1 MTVQLTVQN
10 KLRKSCTVIMKRTS
24 KKLTELELKKAQVKD
39 KDYNLSDGDGLY
51 FIVRKNGS
59 KFFRFDFRYGGKRLS
74 MSLGTYPLT
83 SLKEART
90 KTADAKKLLEN
101 NINPI
106 SEKKLNKITE
116 EITLNFVIDKWL
128 EIRKLNSSENTY
140 LTNQRILKNIIDK
153 IGNVAIKDIQRQDY
167 IDIILN
173 VQKKGRI
180 ETGLRILSLLF
191 KIYQFAVTNG
201 YVEHNIIVDIDKKST
216 LLKNKETHLPAITE
230 KEEIKQLLKDIYSLE
245 ERFRSDISTIYIFKL
260 IPYVFVR
267 SENIRLMCWDD
278 LDLEKGLW
286 AIPKEK
292 MKMNVDFVC
301 PLPKQAIKL
310 IKEIEPFTRQRSK
323 YVFPSPQK
331 SDRGVAGA
339 TLADTLHRL
348 GYQNRH
354 CFHGFRS
361 MFSTIAHELYKE
373 HGFHSDIIEV
383 CLAHKEKNRVK
394 ASYNRESK
402 FKYFDEK
409 KELIQW
415 WADWL
420 DKLLI
425 KN

>member
-1 MTVQLTVQN
+1 
-10 KLRKSCTVIMKRTS
+10 MKRTT
-24 KKLTELELKKAQVKD
+24 KKLTELELKKAEIKD
-39 KDYNLSDGDGLY
+39 KDYKLSDGDGLN
-51 FIVRKNGS
+51 FVIRKNGS
-59 KFFRFDFRYGGKRLS
+59 KFFRLDFRYGGKRLS
-74 MSLGTYPLT
+74 MSLGVYPKT
-83 SLKEART
+83 TLKEARD
-90 KTADAKKLLEN
+90 KTLEAKKLLNN

-116 EITLNFVIDKWL
+116 EISLNFVINKWL

-140 LTNQRILKNIIDK
+140 LTNQRILKNISDK
-153 IGNVAIKDIQRQDY
+153 IGNIAIKDIQRQNY
-167 IDIILN
+167 IDLILDI
-173 VQKKGRI
+173 QKKGRI

-201 YVEHNIIVDIDKKST
+201 YIEHNIIVDIDKEST
-216 LLKNKETHLPAITE
+216 LLKNKVTHLPAITE
-230 KEEIKQLLKDIYSLE
+230 KKDIKQLLNDIYSLE
-245 ERFRSDISTIYIFKL
+245 DRFRSHISTIYIFKL

-278 LDLEKGLW
+278 LDLEKGYW

-301 PLPKQAIKL
+301 PLPLQAIKL
-310 IKEIEPFTRQRSK
+310 IKEIEPFTRHRSK

-331 SDRGVAGA
+331 SDRGVSGA
-339 TLADTLHRL
+339 TLADTLNRL

-373 HGFHSDIIEV
+373 HVFHSDIIEA

-415 WADWL
+415 YADWL
-420 DKLLI
+420 DKLI
-425 KN
+425 KI

>member
-1 MTVQLTVQN
+1 
-10 KLRKSCTVIMKRTS
+10 MKRIT
-24 KKLTELELKKAQVKD
+24 KKLTELELKKAEIKD
-39 KDYNLSDGDGLY
+39 KDYKLSDGDGLY
-51 FIVRKNGS
+51 FVIRKNGS
-59 KFFRFDFRYGGKRLS
+59 KFFRLDFRYGGKRLS
-74 MSLGTYPLT
+74 MSLGVYPKT
-83 SLKEART
+83 TLKEARD
-90 KTADAKKLLEN
+90 KTLEAKKLLNN

-106 SEKKLNKITE
+106 SEKKLNKISE
-116 EITLNFVIDKWL
+116 EISLNFVINKWL

-140 LTNQRILKNIIDK
+140 FTNQRILKNVSDK
-153 IGNVAIKDIQRQDY
+153 IGNIAIKDIQRQNY
-167 IDIILN
+167 IDLILDI
-173 VQKKGRI
+173 QKKGRI

-201 YVEHNIIVDIDKKST
+201 YIEHNIIVDIDKEST
-216 LLKNKETHLPAITE
+216 LLKNKMTHLPAITE
-230 KEEIKQLLKDIYSLE
+230 KKEIKQLLKDIYNLE
-245 ERFRSDISTIYIFKL
+245 DRFRSHISTIYIFKL

-278 LDLEKGLW
+278 LDLEKGYW

-301 PLPKQAIKL
+301 PLPSQAIKL
-310 IKEIEPFTRQRSK
+310 IKEIEPFTRHRSK

-331 SDRGVAGA
+331 SDRGVSGA
-339 TLADTLHRL
+339 TLADTLNRL

-373 HGFHSDIIEV
+373 HGFHSDIIEA

-415 WADWL
+415 YADWL
-420 DKLLI
+420 DKLI
-425 KN
+425 QI

>member
-1 MTVQLTVQN
+1 
-10 KLRKSCTVIMKRTS
+10 MKRTS
-24 KKLTELELKKAQVKD
+24 KKLTELELKKAQEKD

-74 MSLGTYPLT
+74 MSLGIYPLT
-83 SLKEART
+83 SLKEARN

-173 VQKKGRI
+173 IQKKGRI

-230 KEEIKQLLKDIYSLE
+230 KEEIKQLLKDIYNQQD
-245 ERFRSDISTIYIFKL
+245 RIRSNISTNYIFKL

-331 SDRGVAGA
+331 NDRGVAGA

-373 HGFHSDIIEV
+373 HGFHSDIIEA

-402 FKYFDEK
+402 FKYFEEK
-409 KELIQW
+409 KELVQW
-415 WADWL
+415 YADRL
-420 DKLLI
+420 DKLI
-425 KN
+425 EI

>member
-1 MTVQLTVQN
+1 
-10 KLRKSCTVIMKRTS
+10 MKRTS
-24 KKLTELELKKAQVKD
+24 KKLTELELKKAEIKD

-51 FIVRKNGS
+51 FVIRKNGS
-59 KFFRFDFRYGGKRLS
+59 KFFRLDFRYGGKRLS
-74 MSLGTYPLT
+74 MSLGVYPKT
-83 SLKEART
+83 SLKEARD
-90 KTADAKKLLEN
+90 KTLEARKLLNN

-106 SEKKLNKITE
+106 SEKKLNKISE
-116 EITLNFVIDKWL
+116 EISLNFVINKWL
-128 EIRKLNSSENTY
+128 EIRKLNSSQNTY
-140 LTNQRILKNIIDK
+140 ITNKRILKNITDR
-153 IGNVAIKDIQRQDY
+153 IGNIAIKDIQRQDF
-167 IDIILN
+167 IELILN
-173 VQKKGRI
+173 IQKKGRI

-191 KIYQFAVTNG
+191 NIYQFAVTNG
-201 YVEHNIIVDIDKKST
+201 YIEHNIIVDIDKKTT
-216 LLKNKETHLPAITE
+216 LLKSKETHLPALTE
-230 KEEIKQLLKDIYSLE
+230 KEDIKQLLKDIYSLE
-245 ERFRSDISTIYIFKL
+245 DRFRSHISTIYIFKL

-278 LDLEKGLW
+278 LDLEKGYW

-339 TLADTLHRL
+339 TLADTLNKL

-373 HGFHSDIIEV
+373 HGFHSDIIEA

-420 DKLLI
+420 DKL

>member
-1 MTVQLTVQN
+1 
-10 KLRKSCTVIMKRTS
+10 MKRTT
-24 KKLTELELKKAQVKD
+24 KKLTELELKKAEIKD
-39 KDYNLSDGDGLY
+39 KDYKLSDGDGLN
-51 FIVRKNGS
+51 FVIRKNGS
-59 KFFRFDFRYGGKRLS
+59 KFFRLDFRYGGKRLS
-74 MSLGTYPLT
+74 MSLGVYPKT
-83 SLKEART
+83 TLKEARD
-90 KTADAKKLLEN
+90 KTLEAKKLLNN

-116 EITLNFVIDKWL
+116 EISFNFVINKWL

-140 LTNQRILKNIIDK
+140 LTNQRILKNVSDK
-153 IGNVAIKDIQRQDY
+153 IGNVAIKDIQRQNY
-167 IDIILN
+167 IDLILDI
-173 VQKKGRI
+173 QKKGRI

-201 YVEHNIIVDIDKKST
+201 YIEHNIIVDIDKEST
-216 LLKNKETHLPAITE
+216 LLKNKVTHLPAITE
-230 KEEIKQLLKDIYSLE
+230 KKDIKQLLNDIYSLE
-245 ERFRSDISTIYIFKL
+245 DRFRSHISTIYIFKL

-278 LDLEKGLW
+278 LDLEKGYW

-301 PLPKQAIKL
+301 PLPLQAIKL
-310 IKEIEPFTRQRSK
+310 IKEIEPFTRHRSK

-331 SDRGVAGA
+331 SDRGVSGA
-339 TLADTLHRL
+339 TLADTLNRL

-373 HGFHSDIIEV
+373 HGFHSDIIEA

-415 WADWL
+415 YADWL
-420 DKLLI
+420 DKLI
-425 KN
+425 KI

>member
-1 MTVQLTVQN
+1 
-10 KLRKSCTVIMKRTS
+10 MKRTS

-51 FIVRKNGS
+51 FVIRKNGS
-59 KFFRFDFRYGGKRLS
+59 KFFRLDFRYGGKRLS
-74 MSLGTYPLT
+74 MSLGVYPKTTLT
-83 SLKEART
+83 EARD
-90 KTADAKKLLEN
+90 KTLEAKKLLNN

-116 EITLNFVIDKWL
+116 EISLNFVINKWL

-140 LTNQRILKNIIDK
+140 LTNQRILKNVSDK
-153 IGNVAIKDIQRQDY
+153 IGNVAIKDIQRQNY
-167 IDIILN
+167 IDLILDI
-173 VQKKGRI
+173 QKKGRI

-201 YVEHNIIVDIDKKST
+201 YIEHNIIVDIDKEST
-216 LLKNKETHLPAITE
+216 LLKNKMTHLPAITE
-230 KEEIKQLLKDIYSLE
+230 KKEIKQLLNDIYSLE
-245 ERFRSDISTIYIFKL
+245 DRFRSHISTIYIFKL

-278 LDLEKGLW
+278 LDLEKGYW

-301 PLPKQAIKL
+301 PLPSQAIKL
-310 IKEIEPFTRQRSK
+310 IKEIEPFTRHRSK

-331 SDRGVAGA
+331 SDRGVSGA
-339 TLADTLHRL
+339 TLADTLNRL

-373 HGFHSDIIEV
+373 HGFHSDIIEA

-409 KELIQW
+409 RELIQW

>member
-1 MTVQLTVQN
+1 
-10 KLRKSCTVIMKRTS
+10 MKRTT
-24 KKLTELELKKAQVKD
+24 KKLTELELKKAEIKD
-39 KDYNLSDGDGLY
+39 KDYKLSDGDGLY
-51 FIVRKNGS
+51 FVIRKNGS
-59 KFFRFDFRYGGKRLS
+59 KFFRLDFRYGGKRLS
-74 MSLGTYPLT
+74 MSLGVYPKT
-83 SLKEART
+83 TLKEARD
-90 KTADAKKLLEN
+90 KTLEAKKLLNN

-116 EITLNFVIDKWL
+116 EISLNFVINKWL

-140 LTNQRILKNIIDK
+140 LTNQRILKNISDK
-153 IGNVAIKDIQRQDY
+153 IGNIAIKDIQRQNY
-167 IDIILN
+167 IDLILDI
-173 VQKKGRI
+173 QKKGRI

-201 YVEHNIIVDIDKKST
+201 YIEHNIIVDIDKEST
-216 LLKNKETHLPAITE
+216 LLKNKVTHLPAITE
-230 KEEIKQLLKDIYSLE
+230 KKDIKQLLNDIYSLE
-245 ERFRSDISTIYIFKL
+245 DRFRSHISTIYIFKL

-278 LDLEKGLW
+278 LDLEKGYW

-301 PLPKQAIKL
+301 PLPLQAIKL
-310 IKEIEPFTRQRSK
+310 IKEIEPFTRHRSK

-331 SDRGVAGA
+331 SDRGVSGA
-339 TLADTLHRL
+339 TLADTLNRL

-373 HGFHSDIIEV
+373 HGFHSDIIEA

-415 WADWL
+415 YADWL
-420 DKLLI
+420 DKLI
-425 KN
+425 KI

>member
-1 MTVQLTVQN
+1 
-10 KLRKSCTVIMKRTS
+10 MKRTT
-24 KKLTELELKKAQVKD
+24 KKLTELELKKAEIKD
-39 KDYNLSDGDGLY
+39 KDYKLSDGDGLY
-51 FIVRKNGS
+51 FVIRKNGS
-59 KFFRFDFRYGGKRLS
+59 KFFRLDFRYGGKRLS
-74 MSLGTYPLT
+74 MSLGVYPKT
-83 SLKEART
+83 TLKEARD
-90 KTADAKKLLEN
+90 KTLEAKKLLNN

-116 EITLNFVIDKWL
+116 EISLNFVINKWL

-140 LTNQRILKNIIDK
+140 LTNQRILKNVSDK
-153 IGNVAIKDIQRQDY
+153 IGNIAIKDIQRQNY
-167 IDIILN
+167 IDIILDI
-173 VQKKGRI
+173 QKKGRI

-201 YVEHNIIVDIDKKST
+201 YIEHNIIVDIDKEST
-216 LLKNKETHLPAITE
+216 LLKNKVTHLPAITE
-230 KEEIKQLLKDIYSLE
+230 KKDIKQLLNDIYSLE
-245 ERFRSDISTIYIFKL
+245 DRFRSHISTIYIFKL

-278 LDLEKGLW
+278 LDLEKGYW

-301 PLPKQAIKL
+301 PLPLQAIKL
-310 IKEIEPFTRQRSK
+310 IKEIEPFTRHRSK

-331 SDRGVAGA
+331 SDRGVSGA
-339 TLADTLHRL
+339 TLADTLNRL

-373 HGFHSDIIEV
+373 HGFHSDIIEA

-415 WADWL
+415 YADWL
-420 DKLLI
+420 DKLI
-425 KN
+425 GI

>member
-1 MTVQLTVQN
+1 
-10 KLRKSCTVIMKRTS
+10 MKRTT
-24 KKLTELELKKAQVKD
+24 KKLTELELKKAEIKD
-39 KDYNLSDGDGLY
+39 KDYKLSDGDGLN
-51 FIVRKNGS
+51 FVIRKNGS
-59 KFFRFDFRYGGKRLS
+59 KFFRLDFRYGGKRLS
-74 MSLGTYPLT
+74 MSLGVYPKT
-83 SLKEART
+83 TLKEARD
-90 KTADAKKLLEN
+90 KTLEAKKLLNN

-116 EITLNFVIDKWL
+116 EISLNFVINKWL

-140 LTNQRILKNIIDK
+140 LTNQRILKNISDK
-153 IGNVAIKDIQRQDY
+153 IGNIAIKDIQRQNY
-167 IDIILN
+167 IDLILDI
-173 VQKKGRI
+173 QKKGRI

-201 YVEHNIIVDIDKKST
+201 YIEHNIIVDIDKEST
-216 LLKNKETHLPAITE
+216 LLKNKVTHLPAITE
-230 KEEIKQLLKDIYSLE
+230 KKDIKQLLNDIYSLE
-245 ERFRSDISTIYIFKL
+245 DRFRSHISTIYIFKL

-278 LDLEKGLW
+278 LDLEKGYW

-301 PLPKQAIKL
+301 PLPLQAIKL
-310 IKEIEPFTRQRSK
+310 IKEIEPFTRHRSK

-331 SDRGVAGA
+331 SDRGVSGA
-339 TLADTLHRL
+339 TLADTLNRL

-373 HGFHSDIIEV
+373 HGFHSDIIEA

-415 WADWL
+415 YADWL
-420 DKLLI
+420 DKLII
-425 KN
+425 KE

>member
-1 MTVQLTVQN
+1 
-10 KLRKSCTVIMKRTS
+10 MKRTT
-24 KKLTELELKKAQVKD
+24 KKLTELELKKAEIKD
-39 KDYNLSDGDGLY
+39 KDYKLSDGDGLN
-51 FIVRKNGS
+51 FVIRKNGS
-59 KFFRFDFRYGGKRLS
+59 KFFRLDFRYGGKRLS
-74 MSLGTYPLT
+74 MSLGVYPKT
-83 SLKEART
+83 TLKEARD
-90 KTADAKKLLEN
+90 KTLEAKKLLNN

-116 EITLNFVIDKWL
+116 EISLNFVINKWL

-140 LTNQRILKNIIDK
+140 LTNQRILKNISDK
-153 IGNVAIKDIQRQDY
+153 IGNIAIKDIQRQNY
-167 IDIILN
+167 IDLILDI
-173 VQKKGRI
+173 QKKGRI

-201 YVEHNIIVDIDKKST
+201 YIEHNIIVDIDKEST
-216 LLKNKETHLPAITE
+216 LLKNKVTHLPAITE
-230 KEEIKQLLKDIYSLE
+230 KKDIKQLLNDIYSLE
-245 ERFRSDISTIYIFKL
+245 DRFRSHISTIYIFKL

-278 LDLEKGLW
+278 LDLEKGYW

-301 PLPKQAIKL
+301 PLPLQAIKL
-310 IKEIEPFTRQRSK
+310 IKEIEPFTRHRSK

-331 SDRGVAGA
+331 SDRGVSGA
-339 TLADTLHRL
+339 TLADTLNRL

-373 HGFHSDIIEV
+373 HGFHSDIIEA

-394 ASYNRESK
+394 AFYNRESK

-415 WADWL
+415 YADWL
-420 DKLLI
+420 DKLI
-425 KN
+425 KI

>member
-1 MTVQLTVQN
+1 
-10 KLRKSCTVIMKRTS
+10 MKRIT
-24 KKLTELELKKAQVKD
+24 KKLTELELKKAEIKD
-39 KDYNLSDGDGLY
+39 KDYKLSDGDGLY
-51 FIVRKNGS
+51 FVIRKNGS
-59 KFFRFDFRYGGKRLS
+59 KFFRLDFRYGGKRLS
-74 MSLGTYPLT
+74 MSLGVYPKT
-83 SLKEART
+83 TLKEARD
-90 KTADAKKLLEN
+90 KTLEAKKLLNN

-106 SEKKLNKITE
+106 SEKKLNKISE
-116 EITLNFVIDKWL
+116 EISLNFVINKWL

-140 LTNQRILKNIIDK
+140 LTNQRILKNVSDK
-153 IGNVAIKDIQRQDY
+153 IGNIAIKDIQRQNY
-167 IDIILN
+167 IDLILDI
-173 VQKKGRI
+173 QKKGRI

-201 YVEHNIIVDIDKKST
+201 YIEHNIIVDIDKEST
-216 LLKNKETHLPAITE
+216 LLKNKMTHLPAITE
-230 KEEIKQLLKDIYSLE
+230 KKEIKQLLKDIYSLE
-245 ERFRSDISTIYIFKL
+245 DRFRSHISTIYIFKL

-278 LDLEKGLW
+278 LDLEKGYW

-301 PLPKQAIKL
+301 PLPSQAIKL
-310 IKEIEPFTRQRSK
+310 IKEIEPFTRHRSK

-331 SDRGVAGA
+331 SDRGVSGA
-339 TLADTLHRL
+339 TLADTLNRL

-373 HGFHSDIIEV
+373 HGFHSDIIET

-415 WADWL
+415 YANWL
-420 DKLLI
+420 DKL
-425 KN
+425 KNQE

>member
-1 MTVQLTVQN
+1 
-10 KLRKSCTVIMKRTS
+10 MKRTS

-51 FIVRKNGS
+51 FIVRKNSS

-83 SLKEART
+83 SLKEARN

-140 LTNQRILKNIIDK
+140 LTNQRILKNVTDK
-153 IGNVAIKDIQRQDY
+153 IGNVAIKDIQRQDF
-167 IDIILN
+167 IELILSI
-173 VQKKGRI
+173 QKKGRI

-201 YVEHNIIVDIDKKST
+201 YIEHNIIVDIDKKST
-216 LLKNKETHLPAITE
+216 LLKNKESHLPALTE
-230 KEEIKQLLKDIYSLE
+230 KEDIKLLLKDIYCLE
-245 ERFRSDISTIYIFKL
+245 DKFRSHISTIYIFKL

-278 LDLEKGLW
+278 LDLEKGYW

-301 PLPKQAIKL
+301 PLPKQAINL

-339 TLADTLHRL
+339 TLADTLNRL

-373 HGFHSDIIEV
+373 HGFHYDIIEA
-383 CLAHKEKNRVK
+383 CLAHKKKNRVK

-415 WADWL
+415 YANWL
-420 DKLLI
+420 DRLKD
-425 KN
+425 

>member
-1 MTVQLTVQN
+1 
-10 KLRKSCTVIMKRTS
+10 MKRTS
-24 KKLTELELKKAQVKD
+24 KKLTELELKKAEKKD

-51 FIVRKNGS
+51 FVIRKNGS
-59 KFFRFDFRYGGKRLS
+59 KFFRLDFRYGGKRLS
-74 MSLGTYPLT
+74 MSLGVYPKT
-83 SLKEART
+83 SLKEARD
-90 KTADAKKLLEN
+90 KTLEARKLLNN

-106 SEKKLNKITE
+106 SEKKLNKISE
-116 EITLNFVIDKWL
+116 EISLNFVIDKWL
-128 EIRKLNSSENTY
+128 EIRKLNSSQNTY
-140 LTNQRILKNIIDK
+140 ITNKRILKNITDR
-153 IGNVAIKDIQRQDY
+153 IGNIAIKDIQRQDF
-167 IDIILN
+167 IELILN
-173 VQKKGRI
+173 IQKKGRI

-191 KIYQFAVTNG
+191 NIYQFAVTNG
-201 YVEHNIIVDIDKKST
+201 YIEHNIIVDIDKKTT
-216 LLKNKETHLPAITE
+216 LLKSKETHLPALTE
-230 KEEIKQLLKDIYSLE
+230 KEDIKQLLKDIYSLE
-245 ERFRSDISTIYIFKL
+245 DRFRSHISTIYIFKL

-267 SENIRLMCWDD
+267 SENIRLMCWND
-278 LDLEKGLW
+278 LDLEKGYW

-339 TLADTLHRL
+339 TLADTLNKL

-373 HGFHSDIIEV
+373 HGFHSDIIEA
-383 CLAHKEKNRVK
+383 CLAHKEKNSVK

-415 WADWL
+415 YADWL
-420 DKLLI
+420 DMLKD
-425 KN
+425 

>member
-1 MTVQLTVQN
+1 
-10 KLRKSCTVIMKRTS
+10 MKRTT
-24 KKLTELELKKAQVKD
+24 KKLTELELKKAEIKD
-39 KDYNLSDGDGLY
+39 KDYKLSDGDGLY
-51 FIVRKNGS
+51 FVIRKNGS
-59 KFFRFDFRYGGKRLS
+59 KFFRLDFRYGGKRLS
-74 MSLGTYPLT
+74 MSLGVYPKT
-83 SLKEART
+83 TLKEARD
-90 KTADAKKLLEN
+90 KTLEAKKLLNN

-106 SEKKLNKITE
+106 SEKKLNKISE
-116 EITLNFVIDKWL
+116 EISLNFVINKWL

-140 LTNQRILKNIIDK
+140 LTNQRILKNVSDK
-153 IGNVAIKDIQRQDY
+153 IGNIAIKDIQRQNY
-167 IDIILN
+167 IDLILDI
-173 VQKKGRI
+173 QKKGRI

-201 YVEHNIIVDIDKKST
+201 YIEHNIIVDIDKEST
-216 LLKNKETHLPAITE
+216 LLKNKVTHLPAITE
-230 KEEIKQLLKDIYSLE
+230 KKEIKQLLNDIYSLE
-245 ERFRSDISTIYIFKL
+245 DRFRSHISTIYIFKL

-278 LDLEKGLW
+278 LDLEKGYW

-301 PLPKQAIKL
+301 PLPLQAIKL
-310 IKEIEPFTRQRSK
+310 IKEIEPFTRHRSK

-331 SDRGVAGA
+331 SDRGVSGA
-339 TLADTLHRL
+339 TLADTLNRL

-373 HGFHSDIIEV
+373 HGFHSDIIEA

-415 WADWL
+415 YADWL
-420 DKLLI
+420 DKLIEL
-425 KN
+425 

>member
-1 MTVQLTVQN
+1 
-10 KLRKSCTVIMKRTS
+10 MKRAT
-24 KKLTELELKKAQVKD
+24 KKLTELELKKAEIKD
-39 KDYNLSDGDGLY
+39 KDYKLSDGDGLY
-51 FIVRKNGS
+51 FVIRKNGS
-59 KFFRFDFRYGGKRLS
+59 KFFRLDFRYGGKRLS
-74 MSLGTYPLT
+74 MSLGVYPKT
-83 SLKEART
+83 SLKEARD
-90 KTADAKKLLEN
+90 KTLEAKKLLGN

-106 SEKKLNKITE
+106 SEKKLNKISE
-116 EITLNFVIDKWL
+116 VITLNFVIEKWL

-140 LTNQRILKNIIDK
+140 LTNQRILKNITDK

-216 LLKNKETHLPAITE
+216 LLKNRETHLPAITE
-230 KEEIKQLLKDIYSLE
+230 KEDIKQLLKDIYSLE
-245 ERFRSDISTIYIFKL
+245 DRFRSYISTIYIFKL

-278 LDLEKGLW
+278 LDLEKGYW

-301 PLPKQAIKL
+301 PLPIQAIKL
-310 IKEIEPFTRQRSK
+310 IKEIEPFTKHKSK

-339 TLADTLHRL
+339 TLADTLNRL

-373 HGFHSDIIEV
+373 HGFHSDIIEA
-383 CLAHKEKNRVK
+383 CLAHKERNRVK
-394 ASYNRESK
+394 ASYNRESR

-415 WADWL
+415 YADWL
-420 DKLLI
+420 DRLKD
-425 KN
+425 

>member
-1 MTVQLTVQN
+1 
-10 KLRKSCTVIMKRTS
+10 MKRTT
-24 KKLTELELKKAQVKD
+24 KKLTELELKKAEIKD
-39 KDYNLSDGDGLY
+39 KDYKLSDGDGLN
-51 FIVRKNGS
+51 FVIRKNGS
-59 KFFRFDFRYGGKRLS
+59 KFFRLDFRYGGKRLS
-74 MSLGTYPLT
+74 MSLGVYPKT
-83 SLKEART
+83 TLKEARD
-90 KTADAKKLLEN
+90 KTLEAKKLLNN

-106 SEKKLNKITE
+106 SEKKLNKISE
-116 EITLNFVIDKWL
+116 EISLNFVINKWL

-140 LTNQRILKNIIDK
+140 LTNQRILKNISDK
-153 IGNVAIKDIQRQDY
+153 IGNIAIKDIQRQNY
-167 IDIILN
+167 IDLILDI
-173 VQKKGRI
+173 QKKGRI

-201 YVEHNIIVDIDKKST
+201 YIEHNIIVDIDKEST
-216 LLKNKETHLPAITE
+216 LLKNKVTHLPAITE
-230 KEEIKQLLKDIYSLE
+230 KKDIKQLLNDIYSLE
-245 ERFRSDISTIYIFKL
+245 DRFRSHISTIYIFKL

-278 LDLEKGLW
+278 LDLEKGYW

-301 PLPKQAIKL
+301 PLPLQAIKL
-310 IKEIEPFTRQRSK
+310 IKEIEPFTRHRSK

-331 SDRGVAGA
+331 SDRGVSGA
-339 TLADTLHRL
+339 TLADTLNRL

-373 HGFHSDIIEV
+373 HGFHSDIIEA

-415 WADWL
+415 YADWL
-420 DKLLI
+420 DKLI
-425 KN
+425 KI

>member
-1 MTVQLTVQN
+1 
-10 KLRKSCTVIMKRTS
+10 MKRTT
-24 KKLTELELKKAQVKD
+24 KKLTELELKKAEIKD
-39 KDYNLSDGDGLY
+39 KDYKLSDGDGLN
-51 FIVRKNGS
+51 FVIRKNGS
-59 KFFRFDFRYGGKRLS
+59 KFFRLDFRYGGKRLS
-74 MSLGTYPLT
+74 MSLGVYPKT
-83 SLKEART
+83 TLKEARD
-90 KTADAKKLLEN
+90 KTLEAKKLLNN

-116 EITLNFVIDKWL
+116 EISLNFVINKWL

-140 LTNQRILKNIIDK
+140 LTNQRILKNISDK
-153 IGNVAIKDIQRQDY
+153 IGNIAIKDIQRQNY
-167 IDIILN
+167 IDLILDI
-173 VQKKGRI
+173 QKKGRI

-201 YVEHNIIVDIDKKST
+201 YIEYNLIVDIDKEST
-216 LLKNKETHLPAITE
+216 LLKNKVTHLPAITE
-230 KEEIKQLLKDIYSLE
+230 KKDIKQLLNDIYSLE
-245 ERFRSDISTIYIFKL
+245 DRFRSHISTIYIFKL

-278 LDLEKGLW
+278 LDLEKGYW

-301 PLPKQAIKL
+301 PLPLQAIKL
-310 IKEIEPFTRQRSK
+310 IKEIEPFTRHRSK

-331 SDRGVAGA
+331 SDRGVSGA
-339 TLADTLHRL
+339 TLADTLNRL

-373 HGFHSDIIEV
+373 HGYQSKKIKADIDN
-383 CLAHKEKNRVK
+383 KEKNRVK

-415 WADWL
+415 YADWL
-420 DKLLI
+420 DKLI
-425 KN
+425 KI

>member
-1 MTVQLTVQN
+1 
-10 KLRKSCTVIMKRTS
+10 MKRTT
-24 KKLTELELKKAQVKD
+24 KKLTELELKKAEIKD
-39 KDYNLSDGDGLY
+39 KDYKLSDGDGLN
-51 FIVRKNGS
+51 FVIRKNGS
-59 KFFRFDFRYGGKRLS
+59 KFFRLDFRYGGKRLS
-74 MSLGTYPLT
+74 MSLGVYPKT
-83 SLKEART
+83 TLKEARD
-90 KTADAKKLLEN
+90 KTLEAKKLLNN

-116 EITLNFVIDKWL
+116 EISLNFVINKWL

-140 LTNQRILKNIIDK
+140 LTNQRILKNISDK
-153 IGNVAIKDIQRQDY
+153 IGNIAIKDIQRQNY
-167 IDIILN
+167 IDLILDI
-173 VQKKGRI
+173 QKKGRI

-201 YVEHNIIVDIDKKST
+201 YIEHNIIVDIDKEST
-216 LLKNKETHLPAITE
+216 LLKNKVTHLPAITE
-230 KEEIKQLLKDIYSLE
+230 KKDIKQLLNDIYSLE
-245 ERFRSDISTIYIFKL
+245 DRFRSHISTIYIFKL

-278 LDLEKGLW
+278 LDLEKGYW

-301 PLPKQAIKL
+301 PLPLQAIKL
-310 IKEIEPFTRQRSK
+310 IKEIEPFTRHRSK

-331 SDRGVAGA
+331 SDRGVSGA
-339 TLADTLHRL
+339 TLADTLNRL

-373 HGFHSDIIEV
+373 HGFHSDIIEA

-415 WADWL
+415 YADWL
-420 DKLLI
+420 DKLI
-425 KN
+425 KI

>member
-1 MTVQLTVQN
+1 
-10 KLRKSCTVIMKRTS
+10 MKRTT
-24 KKLTELELKKAQVKD
+24 KKLTELELKKAEIKD
-39 KDYNLSDGDGLY
+39 KDYKLSDGDGLN
-51 FIVRKNGS
+51 FVIRKNGS
-59 KFFRFDFRYGGKRLS
+59 KFFRLDFRYGGKRLS
-74 MSLGTYPLT
+74 MSLGVYPKT
-83 SLKEART
+83 TLKEARD
-90 KTADAKKLLEN
+90 KTLEAKKLLNN

-106 SEKKLNKITE
+106 SEKKLSKISE
-116 EITLNFVIDKWL
+116 EISLNFVINKWL

-140 LTNQRILKNIIDK
+140 LTNQRILKNISDK
-153 IGNVAIKDIQRQDY
+153 IGNIAIKDIQRQNY
-167 IDIILN
+167 IDLILDI
-173 VQKKGRI
+173 QKKGRI

-201 YVEHNIIVDIDKKST
+201 YIEHNIIVDIDKEST
-216 LLKNKETHLPAITE
+216 LLKNKMTHLPAITE
-230 KEEIKQLLKDIYSLE
+230 KKEIKQLLKDIYNLE
-245 ERFRSDISTIYIFKL
+245 DRFRSHISTIYIFKL

-278 LDLEKGLW
+278 LDLEKGYW

-301 PLPKQAIKL
+301 PLPLQAIKL
-310 IKEIEPFTRQRSK
+310 IKEIEPFTRHRSK

-331 SDRGVAGA
+331 SDRGVSGA
-339 TLADTLHRL
+339 TLADTLNRL

-373 HGFHSDIIEV
+373 HGFHSDIIEA

-415 WADWL
+415 YADWL
-420 DKLLI
+420 DKLI
-425 KN
+425 KI

>member
-1 MTVQLTVQN
+1 
-10 KLRKSCTVIMKRTS
+10 MKRTS

-59 KFFRFDFRYGGKRLS
+59 KFFRFDFRYGGKKLS

-83 SLKEART
+83 SLKEARN

-140 LTNQRILKNIIDK
+140 LTNQRILKNITDK
-153 IGNVAIKDIQRQDY
+153 IGNVATKDIQRQDY

-201 YVEHNIIVDIDKKST
+201 YIEHNIIVDIDKKST

-245 ERFRSDISTIYIFKL
+245 NRFRSDISTIYIFKL

-278 LDLEKGLW
+278 LYLEKGLW

-301 PLPKQAIKL
+301 PLPKQAINL

-339 TLADTLHRL
+339 TLADTLNRL

-373 HGFHSDIIEV
+373 HGFHYDIIEA

-402 FKYFDEK
+402 FKYFEEK

-415 WADWL
+415 YADWL
-420 DKLLI
+420 DKLI
-425 KN
+425 KI

>member
-1 MTVQLTVQN
+1 
-10 KLRKSCTVIMKRTS
+10 MKRTS

-51 FIVRKNGS
+51 FVIRKNGS
-59 KFFRFDFRYGGKRLS
+59 KFFRLDFRYGGKRLS
-74 MSLGTYPLT
+74 MSLGVYPKTTLT
-83 SLKEART
+83 EARD
-90 KTADAKKLLEN
+90 KTLEAKKLLNN

-106 SEKKLNKITE
+106 SEKKLNKISE
-116 EITLNFVIDKWL
+116 EISLNFVINKWL

-140 LTNQRILKNIIDK
+140 LTNQRILKNVSDK
-153 IGNVAIKDIQRQDY
+153 IGNVAIKDIQRQNY
-167 IDIILN
+167 IDLILDI
-173 VQKKGRI
+173 QKKGRI

-201 YVEHNIIVDIDKKST
+201 YIEHNIIVDIDKEST
-216 LLKNKETHLPAITE
+216 LLKNKMTHLPAITE
-230 KEEIKQLLKDIYSLE
+230 KKEIKQLLKDIYSLE
-245 ERFRSDISTIYIFKL
+245 DRFRSHISTIYIFKL

-278 LDLEKGLW
+278 LDLEKGYW

-301 PLPKQAIKL
+301 PLPSQAIKL
-310 IKEIEPFTRQRSK
+310 IKEIEPFTRHRSK

-339 TLADTLHRL
+339 TLADTLNRL

-373 HGFHSDIIEV
+373 HGFHSDIIEA

-409 KELIQW
+409 RELIQW

>member
-1 MTVQLTVQN
+1 
-10 KLRKSCTVIMKRTS
+10 MKRTS
-24 KKLTELELKKAQVKD
+24 KKLTELELKKAQIRE

-59 KFFRFDFRYGGKRLS
+59 KFFRLDFRYGGKRLS
-74 MSLGTYPLT
+74 MSLGVYPQT
-83 SLKEART
+83 SLKEARD

-106 SEKKLNKITE
+106 SEKKLKKTTE

-128 EIRKLNSSENTY
+128 EIRKLNTSEATWK
-140 LTNQRILKNIIDK
+140 TNQRILKNVKDK
-153 IGNVAIKDIQRQDY
+153 IGNVAIKDIERKDY
-167 IDIILN
+167 IEIILN

-180 ETGLRILSLLF
+180 ETGLRILSLVF
-191 KIYQFAVTNG
+191 KVYQFAVTNG
-201 YVEHNIIVDIDKKST
+201 YVERNIIVDIDKNAT
-216 LLKNKETHLPAITE
+216 LLKNKEKHLPALTE
-230 KEEIKQLLKDIYSLE
+230 KEDIKQLLKDINSIE
-245 ERFRSDISTIYIFKL
+245 DRFRSDISTIFIFKL

-310 IKEIEPFTRQRSK
+310 IKEIEPYTINRSK

-331 SDRGVAGA
+331 NDRGITGS
-339 TLADTLHRL
+339 TLADTLNRL

-373 HGFHSDIIEV
+373 HGFHSDIIES
-383 CLAHKEKNRVK
+383 CLAHKEKNRIK

-402 FKYFDEK
+402 FKYFEEK

-420 DKLLI
+420 DNLFQ
-425 KN
+425 

>member
-1 MTVQLTVQN
+1 
-10 KLRKSCTVIMKRTS
+10 MKRVT
-24 KKLTELELKKAQVKD
+24 KKLTELELKKAEIKE

-59 KFFRFDFRYGGKRLS
+59 KFFRLDFRYGGKRLS
-74 MSLGTYPLT
+74 MSLGVYPKT
-83 SLKEART
+83 SLKEARD
-90 KTADAKKLLEN
+90 KTLEAKKLLGN

-106 SEKKLNKITE
+106 SEKKLNKISE
-116 EITLNFVIDKWL
+116 EITLNFVIEKWL

-140 LTNQRILKNIIDK
+140 LTNQRILKNITDK
-153 IGNVAIKDIQRQDY
+153 IGNVAIKDIQRQDF
-167 IDIILN
+167 IELILSI
-173 VQKKGRI
+173 QRKGRI

-191 KIYQFAVTNG
+191 KIYQFAVTNS
-201 YVEHNIIVDIDKKST
+201 YIEHNIIVDIDKKAT
-216 LLKNKETHLPAITE
+216 LLKTKETHLPALIE
-230 KEEIKQLLKDIYSLE
+230 KEDIKQLLKDIYSLE
-245 ERFRSDISTIYIFKL
+245 DRFRSNISTIYIFKL

-267 SENIRLMCWDD
+267 SENIRLMRWDD
-278 LDLEKGLW
+278 LDLDKGYW

-301 PLPKQAIKL
+301 PLPSQAIKL
-310 IKEIEPFTRQRSK
+310 IKEIEPFTRHRSK

-331 SDRGVAGA
+331 SDRGVSGA
-339 TLADTLHRL
+339 TLADTLNRL

-373 HGFHSDIIEV
+373 HGFHSDIIEA

-415 WADWL
+415 YANWL
-420 DKLLI
+420 DELKD
-425 KN
+425 

>member
-1 MTVQLTVQN
+1 
-10 KLRKSCTVIMKRTS
+10 MKRTT
-24 KKLTELELKKAQVKD
+24 KKLTELELKKAEIKD
-39 KDYNLSDGDGLY
+39 KDYKLSDGDGLN
-51 FIVRKNGS
+51 FVIRKNGS
-59 KFFRFDFRYGGKRLS
+59 KFFRLDFRYGGKRLS
-74 MSLGTYPLT
+74 MSLGVYPKT
-83 SLKEART
+83 TLKEARD
-90 KTADAKKLLEN
+90 KTLEAKKLLNN

-116 EITLNFVIDKWL
+116 EISLNFVINKWL

-140 LTNQRILKNIIDK
+140 LTNQRILKNISDK
-153 IGNVAIKDIQRQDY
+153 IGNIAIKDIQRQNY
-167 IDIILN
+167 IDLILDI
-173 VQKKGRI
+173 QKKGRI

-201 YVEHNIIVDIDKKST
+201 YIEHNIIVDIDKEST
-216 LLKNKETHLPAITE
+216 LLKNKVTHLPAITE
-230 KEEIKQLLKDIYSLE
+230 KKDIKQLLNDIYSLE
-245 ERFRSDISTIYIFKL
+245 DRFRSHISTIYIFKL

-278 LDLEKGLW
+278 LDLEKGYW

-301 PLPKQAIKL
+301 PLPLQAIKL
-310 IKEIEPFTRQRSK
+310 IKEIEPFTRHRSK

-331 SDRGVAGA
+331 SDRGVSGA
-339 TLADTLHRL
+339 TLADTLNRL

-373 HGFHSDIIEV
+373 HGFHSDIIEA

-415 WADWL
+415 YADWL
-420 DKLLI
+420 DKLI
-425 KN
+425 QI

>member
-1 MTVQLTVQN
+1 
-10 KLRKSCTVIMKRTS
+10 MKRTS

-301 PLPKQAIKL
+301 PLPKQAIEL
-310 IKEIEPFTRQRSK
+310 IKEIELFTRQRSK

-373 HGFHSDIIEV
+373 HGFHSDIIEA

>member
-1 MTVQLTVQN
+1 
-10 KLRKSCTVIMKRTS
+10 MKRTT
-24 KKLTELELKKAQVKD
+24 KKLTELELKKAEIKD

-51 FIVRKNGS
+51 FVIRKNGS
-59 KFFRFDFRYGGKRLS
+59 KFFRLDFRYGGKRLS
-74 MSLGTYPLT
+74 MSLGVYPKT
-83 SLKEART
+83 SLKEARD
-90 KTADAKKLLEN
+90 KTLEARKLLNN

-106 SEKKLNKITE
+106 SEKKLNKISE
-116 EITLNFVIDKWL
+116 EISLNFVINKWL
-128 EIRKLNSSENTY
+128 EIRKLNSSQNTY
-140 LTNQRILKNIIDK
+140 ITNKRILKNITDR
-153 IGNVAIKDIQRQDY
+153 IGNIAIKDIQRQDF
-167 IDIILN
+167 IELILN
-173 VQKKGRI
+173 IQKKGRI

-191 KIYQFAVTNG
+191 NIYQFAVING
-201 YVEHNIIVDIDKKST
+201 YIEHNIIVDIDKKT
-216 LLKNKETHLPAITE
+216 MLLKSKETHLPALTE
-230 KEEIKQLLKDIYSLE
+230 KEDIKQLLKDIYSLE
-245 ERFRSDISTIYIFKL
+245 DRFRSHISTIYIFKL

-278 LDLEKGLW
+278 LDLEKGYW

-339 TLADTLHRL
+339 TLADTLNKL

-373 HGFHSDIIEV
+373 HGFQSDIIEA

-415 WADWL
+415 YADWL
-420 DKLLI
+420 DMLKD
-425 KN
+425 